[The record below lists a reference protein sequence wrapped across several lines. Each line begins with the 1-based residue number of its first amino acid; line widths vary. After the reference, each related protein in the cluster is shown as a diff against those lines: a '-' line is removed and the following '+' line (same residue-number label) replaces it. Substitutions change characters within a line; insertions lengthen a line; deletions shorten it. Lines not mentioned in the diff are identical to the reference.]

1 MNIEDAMN
9 IEDKT
14 ISLTAMNIQV
24 IYSIGV
30 RCYTEMILKRMRL
43 IKFSSI
49 FGSLN
54 IRNYDNVIKCLDS
67 NFSVLFDVS
76 KLIYTKNIPEM
87 EHLNIK
93 HGFRTLNSNFDDIH
107 DYHSATIAHHD
118 LSNNKDKQHFIRGL
132 DRFEYIR
139 DNKISILF
147 INIAMEF
154 DNTNQDPNL
163 ISAFK
168 DYGFTK
174 FRILSI
180 FKSIVISQMVL
191 LSESEYM
198 LVYMIPSYGYN
209 DEKDDKVIENIIQL
223 HFKYDSLIDINY
235 FPTTCSTKR
244 LPEQN

>member
-1 MNIEDAMN
+1 MNIE
-9 IEDKT
+9 
-14 ISLTAMNIQV
+14 V

-30 RCYTEMILKRMRL
+30 RCYTEMILKRMGL

-54 IRNYDNVIKCLDS
+54 IRNYANLKKCLES
-67 NFSVLFDVS
+67 NFSVLFDKS
-76 KLIYTKNIPEM
+76 KLIYTKNVPEM
-87 EHLNIK
+87 EHLNSI
-93 HGFRTLNSNFDDIH
+93 HGSRTLNSNFDDIH

-118 LSNNKDKQHFIRGL
+118 LSDNKDKRHFIRGL
-132 DRFEYIR
+132 DRFEYMR
-139 DNKISILF
+139 DNNVSILF

-180 FKSIVISQMVL
+180 FKTNMISQMEL

-198 LVYMIPSYGYN
+198 VVYKIPSYGYN
-209 DEKDDKVIENIIQL
+209 DEKDDKIIENIIQL
-223 HFKYDSLIDINY
+223 HFKYDSLLNINY
-235 FPTTCSTKR
+235 FPTTSATKR
-244 LPEQN
+244 LPEQM